1 MTEAEFQEQLQA
13 AQDLVD
19 SLTDQRNN
27 ALNGMAQINAAR
39 RNEARRIEALT
50 ARVAELQEALAKLAV
65 PIAATQATN
74 GADASPPAP
83 PA

>member
-1 MTEAEFQEQLQA
+1 MTEAEFKEQLQG

-27 ALNGMAQINAAR
+27 ALNGMAQINAMR
-39 RNEARRIEALT
+39 RNEARLIEALKG
-50 ARVAELQEALAKLAV
+50 RVAELEDALAKLAIPSV
-65 PIAATQATN
+65 GTVN
-74 GADASPPAP
+74 GADASPGTP